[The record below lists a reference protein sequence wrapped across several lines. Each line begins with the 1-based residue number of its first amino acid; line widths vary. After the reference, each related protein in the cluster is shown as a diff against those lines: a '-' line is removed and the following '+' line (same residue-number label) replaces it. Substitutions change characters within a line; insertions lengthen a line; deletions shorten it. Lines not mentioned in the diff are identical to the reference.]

1 MIKQFFSGGA
11 VGEVYKDFKLA
22 KVTSFKIGGEASL
35 YATPRTI
42 DELFNLIEQAEE
54 NCVKY
59 KIIGNGTN
67 LVFSDE
73 GFNGLVIS
81 TKILTEL
88 ERFGERSFLVGA
100 GVMLSTLTIRAL
112 NEGLSGLEFAVGIPG
127 TLGGAI
133 VMNAGANGG
142 DISSVVK
149 SVTVLENGGIRVL
162 EKEKLEFGYR
172 SSYFLSHPT
181 SIILFAELELISF
194 NEKEII
200 EQRMKQNLE
209 RRLLTQPK
217 EPSAGCVFKKVG
229 EKSAGQLIEEAGLK
243 GFKVGGAE
251 VSLVHANFIVN
262 TGSATTKD
270 VLKLIKIIKTEVY
283 KKFGVELELEVEI
296 IDR

>member
-81 TKILTEL
+81 TKKLTEL

>member
-1 MIKQFFSGGA
+1 M
-11 VGEVYKDFKLA
+11 
-22 KVTSFKIGGEASL
+22 
-35 YATPRTI
+35 
-42 DELFNLIEQAEE
+42 
-54 NCVKY
+54 
-59 KIIGNGTN
+59 
-67 LVFSDE
+67 
-73 GFNGLVIS
+73 
-81 TKILTEL
+81 
-88 ERFGERSFLVGA
+88 
-100 GVMLSTLTIRAL
+100 
-112 NEGLSGLEFAVGIPG
+112 
-127 TLGGAI
+127 
-133 VMNAGANGG
+133 
-142 DISSVVK
+142 
-149 SVTVLENGGIRVL
+149 
-162 EKEKLEFGYR
+162 
-172 SSYFLSHPT
+172 SHPT

>member
-1 MIKQFFSGGA
+1 MIKQFFSGSA
-11 VGEVYKDFKLA
+11 FGEVYKDFKLA
-22 KVTSFKIGGEASL
+22 KVTSFKIGGKANL

-54 NCVKY
+54 SCVKY

-67 LVFSDE
+67 LVFSDD
-73 GFNGLVIS
+73 GFDGLVIS
-81 TKILTEL
+81 TKKLNEL

-100 GVMLSTLTIRAL
+100 GAMLSSLTIRAL

-142 DISSVVK
+142 DISSVIK

-181 SIILFAELELISF
+181 SIILFAEIELTSF
-194 NEKEII
+194 NSKEII

-209 RRLLTQPK
+209 KRLLTQPR

-229 EKSAGQLIEEAGLK
+229 DKSAGQLIEEAGLK

-251 VSLVHANFIVN
+251 VSSVHANFIVN
-262 TGSATTKD
+262 TGTATTKD
-270 VLKLIKIIKTEVY
+270 VLKLIKTIKTEVY